1 MTRTEIVE
9 KAKEF
14 PTGQVDTEVGMV
26 EWTCWGD
33 RMNFRSLNGFNNVVN
48 RVEMRIRFDI
58 KLVDGAWRRDS
69 LSANRVGNY
78 DDVSWAAREKIER
91 TCLAEAIKLFTPI
104 MAVHAKAA
112 SAWSESRRK
121 LNEVAECKEKL
132 AELEK
137 HSDELLVE
145 YGKALDAF
153 DKELP

>member
-14 PTGQVDTEVGMV
+14 PTGQVDTDVGMV

-33 RMNFRSLNGFNNVVN
+33 RMNFRSLGGHNNVVN

-58 KLVDGAWRRDS
+58 RLVDGAWKRES
-69 LSANRVGNY
+69 LSANRVGSW

-91 TCLAEAIKLFTPI
+91 TCLASAIKLFTPI

-112 SAWSESRRK
+112 SAWSESQRK
-121 LNEVAECKEKL
+121 LSEVAECREKL
-132 AELEK
+132 AQLEK
-137 HSDELLVE
+137 HSDDLLVE
-145 YGKALDAF
+145 YGRALDAF
-153 DKELP
+153 DKEAP